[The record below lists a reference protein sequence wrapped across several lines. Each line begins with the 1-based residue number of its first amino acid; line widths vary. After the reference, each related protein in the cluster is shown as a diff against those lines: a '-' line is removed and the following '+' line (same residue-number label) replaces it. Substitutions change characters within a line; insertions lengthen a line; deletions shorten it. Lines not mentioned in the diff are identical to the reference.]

1 MSKQA
6 SLRARTSDA
15 HAGSNTASRSDDNDG
30 DDEEDERKERKRARE
45 GGTMREDESIQEQTL
60 ELVANVEAAASAEKR
75 VAAFASLQ
83 AHLEEQFSRNG
94 AGQTL
99 ELVEADAVA
108 SAIKVML
115 KNANQSVS
123 AAGLLYLP
131 SYARLLVTSSPHHQ
145 LAHNIR
151 ALMHAALPLVLER
164 LGDHKDKIK
173 EGAKA
178 AIAEMGSAAF
188 STGTGAA
195 ATAAAGASRA
205 ASSRLDGDSSPQAY
219 FERMIRDHGLGA
231 KSAKVKEQVRT
242 FANSL
247 GRFGSIC

>member
-1 MSKQA
+1 
-6 SLRARTSDA
+6 
-15 HAGSNTASRSDDNDG
+15 
-30 DDEEDERKERKRARE
+30 
-45 GGTMREDESIQEQTL
+45 MREDESIQEQTL

-99 ELVEADAVA
+99 EHVEADAVA

-131 SYARLLVTSSPHHQ
+131 SYAQLLVTSSPPHQ

-151 ALMHAALPLVLER
+151 ALMHATLPLVLER

-188 STGTGAA
+188 NTGTGAA

-205 ASSRLDGDSSPQAY
+205 GSSRLDGDSSPQAY

-231 KSAKVKEQVRT
+231 KSAKVKEQVGT
-242 FANSL
+242 FANL
-247 GRFGSIC
+247 